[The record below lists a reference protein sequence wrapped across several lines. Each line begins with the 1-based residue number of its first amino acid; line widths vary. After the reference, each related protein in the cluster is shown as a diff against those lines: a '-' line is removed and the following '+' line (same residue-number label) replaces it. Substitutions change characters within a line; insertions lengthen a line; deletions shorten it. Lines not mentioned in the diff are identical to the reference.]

1 MIDSPKKLLPIGSI
15 IRMKGADLD
24 HKILIINRV
33 VLGKWNGENGYF
45 EYCGCP
51 HIVGAVVDGQKFYFN
66 SEQIEEVCFQG
77 YVDNDEVEYQL
88 RYQAFVENNVL
99 KKLDFKESK

>member
-1 MIDSPKKLLPIGSI
+1 MIKEAKKLLPIGSVV
-15 IRMKGADLD
+15 RLKGADSA

-33 VLGKWNGENGYF
+33 VLGRWNGEEGYF
-45 EYCGCP
+45 EYYGCP
-51 HIVGAVVDGQKFYFN
+51 HIIGAVDGKKFYFN

-88 RYQAFVENNVL
+88 RYQAFIENKVL
-99 KKLDFKESK
+99 KKLEFEGSE